1 MKKILKKIKS
11 NIGFQILKK
20 NPNYDGF
27 FNTVKATGKYIRWRA
42 ESIENE

>member
-1 MKKILKKIKS
+1 MIKIVKKIK
-11 NIGFQILKK
+11 NIIGFQILKK

-42 ESIENE
+42 ESVENE